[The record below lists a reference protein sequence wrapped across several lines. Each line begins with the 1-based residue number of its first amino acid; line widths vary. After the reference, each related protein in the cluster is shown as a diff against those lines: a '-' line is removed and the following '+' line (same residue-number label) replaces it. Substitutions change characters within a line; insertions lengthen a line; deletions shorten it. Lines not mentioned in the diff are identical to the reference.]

1 MTYFNLIQ
9 DRQAHQLKTDEEVL
23 QEIISCH
30 KWQEIATILNDNQRI
45 IRASVNE
52 EGNGIDMLI
61 FAYNGNKSAEIKYLG
76 NGTRFPYVFNMEG
89 FMRFSRTLQGVT
101 EECLRKIKELHEEAS
116 SHRLW
121 MKDLILQHL
130 VTFMQDGAFRSN
142 WDEVEFT
149 KHFTE
154 FLKKKGVPAYHQVG
168 IDTPRPIRNLWTD
181 SWQPDILIRL
191 GDTYFPIEFKYRFVN
206 HALSQDAYYY
216 YDFWKDVYKLQQL
229 KQCNDFTQGMSIF
242 VAKKAYFDKTLSSFV
257 NKLHVNAAGDG
268 RCAFD
273 LHSFPVFT
281 KGAFDI
287 EVSGK
292 KVPMCCRSYCVE

>member
-30 KWQEIATILNDNQRI
+30 KWQEIATILNDNQRV

-61 FAYNGNKSAEIKYLG
+61 FAYNGNKSAEIKDLG
-76 NGTRFPYVFNMEG
+76 NKTRFQYVFNTEG
-89 FMRFSRTLQGVT
+89 FTRFSRTLQGVT
-101 EECLRKIKELHEEAS
+101 EVCLRKIKELHEEAS
-116 SHRLW
+116 SHRFW

-154 FLKKKGVPAYHQVG
+154 FLKKKGFPAYHQVG
-168 IDTPRPIRNLWTD
+168 IDTPRQIHNLWTD

-191 GDTYFPIEFKYRFVN
+191 GGTYFPIEFKYRYVN
-206 HALSQDAYYY
+206 HALSQDSYYY
-216 YDFWKDVYKLQQL
+216 YDFWKDAYKLQQL
-229 KQCNDFTQGMSIF
+229 KQCDDFAQGMSIF
-242 VAKKAYFDKTLSSFV
+242 VAKEEYFDTDLISYVQNNHIDK
-257 NKLHVNAAGDG
+257 AGEN
-268 RCAFD
+268 RPAFD
-273 LHSFPVFT
+273 LDTFKKLHKPFNITAGGNTIKMQYYYARVF
-281 KGAFDI
+281 K
-287 EVSGK
+287 
-292 KVPMCCRSYCVE
+292 